1 MSLTDEERKVI
12 VRREYEKAL
21 QCYQQAEA
29 NFQMQI
35 WEVVANRLY
44 YAVFHGVTS
53 LLIKD
58 GHKVSTHKGVVMSF
72 GLHYVATGMMT
83 DNEGRLYSQ
92 LQTIRE
98 KADYNCIYQVE
109 KTEVEKMMPLTEQ
122 LLAKIG
128 DLVNVL

>member
-1 MSLTDEERKVI
+1 
-12 VRREYEKAL
+12 
-21 QCYQQAEA
+21 
-29 NFQMQI
+29 
-35 WEVVANRLY
+35 
-44 YAVFHGVTS
+44 
-53 LLIKD
+53 
-58 GHKVSTHKGVVMSF
+58 
-72 GLHYVATGMMT
+72 MT